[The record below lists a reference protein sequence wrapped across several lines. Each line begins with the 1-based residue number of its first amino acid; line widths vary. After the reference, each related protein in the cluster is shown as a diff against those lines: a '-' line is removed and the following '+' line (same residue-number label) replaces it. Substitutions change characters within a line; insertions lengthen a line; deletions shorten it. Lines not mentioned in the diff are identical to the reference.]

1 MIFSLKMLLNTQ
13 GFSLSLQAAANSA
26 SSHAPTRRQTGVF
39 PFKPFK
45 SNTFYRYF
53 GSSSKSLKAEGGRE
67 RTTHAQ
73 CGLFAKHNPY
83 GKL

>member
-1 MIFSLKMLLNTQ
+1 MIFFFKMLLNTQ
-13 GFSLSLQAAANSA
+13 SCSLSLQAAANSA

-53 GSSSKSLKAEGGRE
+53 GSSSKSLKAEGGSE
-67 RTTHAQ
+67 RTTHTRA
-73 CGLFAKHNPY
+73 GLFAQPNPR